1 VPGELIT
8 IPQYLAD
15 DLLDE
20 GLVTEPVVW
29 RGADV
34 VSLVTLAAD
43 MTSAVTA
50 VVVARESLAAVI
62 RRLIHH
68 ASQSV
73 EENAEIKIFVQF
85 AEEGPVVAVETNNL
99 SGRTRLEVK
108 VQTAVRDGLD
118 RLSAEVSSHDG

>member
-1 VPGELIT
+1 VVGELIT
-8 IPQYLAD
+8 IPEYLAD
-15 DLLDE
+15 DLLEE

-85 AEEGPVVAVETNNL
+85 AEGSPVVAVETNNL
-99 SGRTRLEVK
+99 TGRTRLVVT
-108 VQTAVRDGLD
+108 VQTTVQDGLD
-118 RLSAEVSSHDG
+118 RLNAEASSHDG

>member
-8 IPQYLAD
+8 IPQYLAG
-15 DLLDE
+15 DLLEE

-85 AEEGPVVAVETNNL
+85 AEEGRVVVKETNNL
-99 SGRTRLEVK
+99 SGRTRLEVE
-108 VQTAVRDGLD
+108 VQTAVRDGFD
-118 RLSAEVSSHDG
+118 RLSAEASSHDG